1 MRVLLI
7 GSVLPCNRSSI
18 ARKTAMSVVIFLLL
32 TVAAFAA
39 LGAVLN
45 VGLK

>member
-1 MRVLLI
+1 
-7 GSVLPCNRSSI
+7 
-18 ARKTAMSVVIFLLL
+18 MSVVIYLLL

-45 VGLK
+45 FGLKSQL